1 MGCRKTIFLNNNS
14 RIFHQ
19 KEKTN
24 KQKTATANKLYFS
37 GKIQTKTKHRK
48 SKYQQDLND
57 IENYKTEGT
66 IINSTKS

>member
-19 KEKTN
+19 KEQIN
-24 KQKTATANKLYFS
+24 KKQQQLINYISQEKSKL
-37 GKIQTKTKHRK
+37 KPNIEKVN
-48 SKYQQDLND
+48 KYQQDLND